1 MSEAMQQWVKQ
12 WDGIWALQMTNEMV
26 KEMENEGPEEEKL
39 ENPEK
44 RYAWILRKEY
54 EKDFVSKGLKWA
66 LKQQEEAI

>member
-1 MSEAMQQWVKQ
+1 MDILSF
-12 WDGIWALQMTNEMV
+12 
-26 KEMENEGPEEEKL
+26 EEEKL